1 MVARWTFRNNY
12 NKSNSNDDRL
22 SQDGEEMQKRC
33 DRSIANFRSLDKHI
47 VSVKRQLDPLIGIG
61 FSDRPIK
68 T

>member
-22 SQDGEEMQKRC
+22 SQDGEEMQRC